1 MPIPGIE
8 QPELL
13 PIDSTLRLRRYDGR
27 RSFAYRWYQDVETVR
42 LVDGVETP
50 YTEEKLARMY
60 RYLDAHGELYFIEQ
74 KGEDGF
80 VPIGDV
86 TLCPEDL
93 PIVIGERTCHGQK
106 VGRRVVAAL
115 VGRAQQLGWE
125 AVSVQEIYDYN
136 IGSRKCFESV
146 GFVPCRKTGRGCG
159 YRLEL

>member
-27 RSFAYRWYQDVETVR
+27 HSFAYRWYQDVETVR

-93 PIVIGERTCHGQK
+93 PIVIGERTCRGQK
-106 VGRRVVAAL
+106 VGRAGGARPAAGL
-115 VGRAQQLGWE
+115 GGGVRAGDL
-125 AVSVQEIYDYN
+125 
-136 IGSRKCFESV
+136 
-146 GFVPCRKTGRGCG
+146 
-159 YRLEL
+159 RLQHRLPQMF